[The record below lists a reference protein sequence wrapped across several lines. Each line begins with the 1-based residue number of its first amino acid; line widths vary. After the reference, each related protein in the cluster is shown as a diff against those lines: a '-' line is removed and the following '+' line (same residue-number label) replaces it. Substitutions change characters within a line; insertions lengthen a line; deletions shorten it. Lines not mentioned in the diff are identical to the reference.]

1 MWREVLSFNGSVFVL
16 NVEFNE
22 WLNLHLSCF
31 EYNVDSSKFITTTQ
45 TSQQFKSLPSDP
57 RCKSPL
63 VCLGFKLLLDRHC
76 GIFLPFFVAQ
86 VNDNLCYLFY
96 LDSHKHKWIVKC
108 FFEVPK
114 SLEQK
119 VHLTR
124 VDYSIT
130 NGPTVIWITG
140 NEIFIYKAE
149 WSFEKNTVSLLRLA
163 ISDMVANIELDVHIS
178 WRILWWDDG
187 VYSETC
193 GCEYGLVVFK
203 PDTLSAV
210 VSAYL
215 VTLNHQKKTASI
227 TSTISV
233 IPPLYLSITTCSC
246 VFFQS
251 SAVTKVHFPNVP
263 YKVFIST
270 TQSQLVEF
278 FEGQYVKHVN
288 IPFSDCKTLEVF
300 EVRCILNIFMITI
313 YDKIVFMCHNTAV
326 EQGFQNTCKLTATGA
341 PVSILFRIQFI

>member
-1 MWREVLSFNGSVFVL
+1 
-16 NVEFNE
+16 
-22 WLNLHLSCF
+22 
-31 EYNVDSSKFITTTQ
+31 
-45 TSQQFKSLPSDP
+45 
-57 RCKSPL
+57 
-63 VCLGFKLLLDRHC
+63 
-76 GIFLPFFVAQ
+76 
-86 VNDNLCYLFY
+86 
-96 LDSHKHKWIVKC
+96 
-108 FFEVPK
+108 
-114 SLEQK
+114 
-119 VHLTR
+119 
-124 VDYSIT
+124 
-130 NGPTVIWITG
+130 
-140 NEIFIYKAE
+140 
-149 WSFEKNTVSLLRLA
+149 
-163 ISDMVANIELDVHIS
+163 MVANIELDVHIS

-313 YDKIVFMCHNTAV
+313 YDKIV
-326 EQGFQNTCKLTATGA
+326 
-341 PVSILFRIQFI
+341 